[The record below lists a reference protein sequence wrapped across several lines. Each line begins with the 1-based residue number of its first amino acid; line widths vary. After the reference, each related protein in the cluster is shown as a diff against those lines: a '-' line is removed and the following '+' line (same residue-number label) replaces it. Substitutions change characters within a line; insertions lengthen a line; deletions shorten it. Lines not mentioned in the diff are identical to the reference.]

1 MENVRAATLAIELL
15 PDIDATTPVIGLPR
29 DSNLEDRKNFSRNA
43 WQHVTSPFDM
53 IWSNFMCFVQ
63 QQQRLTMQTKKLR
76 CNRRKGI
83 RIKWNHH
90 QYYVYYTFYYSLMTQ
105 REKEKERLP
114 TKKNVFVSQW
124 NVLDIYSQLP
134 MKHTVMKLYELQDH
148 TNDWA
153 LKWLQCIPNL
163 LYFFKYWLQCYLFFI
178 IIFFSEEQQERR
190 EPFLF
195 RACIFG

>member
-1 MENVRAATLAIELL
+1 
-15 PDIDATTPVIGLPR
+15 
-29 DSNLEDRKNFSRNA
+29 
-43 WQHVTSPFDM
+43 
-53 IWSNFMCFVQ
+53 MCFVQ

-90 QYYVYYTFYYSLMTQ
+90 QYYGYYTFYYSLMTQ

-134 MKHTVMKLYELQDH
+134 MKHTVMKLYELQYH
-148 TNDWA
+148 TND
-153 LKWLQCIPNL
+153 
-163 LYFFKYWLQCYLFFI
+163 
-178 IIFFSEEQQERR
+178 
-190 EPFLF
+190 
-195 RACIFG
+195 